1 MSWQEKRKW
10 LRFFAKLIATATT
23 DTDQNEII
31 FGEMGYSWWSLEEV
45 DEGRAKFA
53 EAFEEI
59 FGVPFD
65 EAEDINI

>member
-10 LRFFAKLIATATT
+10 LRFFAKLIAIATT
-23 DTDQNEII
+23 ETDQNEII

-45 DEGRAKFA
+45 NEGRAKLE

-65 EAEDINI
+65 EAKEINI